1 MRHLI
6 ALSFLASPALV
17 TAQASLTVD
26 IALSKPDAG
35 GKVMVALCPSKEAFD
50 QEKGCLVKVLDAR
63 GGAVRAVFLGLPAGQ
78 HAIKAYHDVNANG
91 KLDTNWMGIPNE
103 PYGFG
108 NDARGSFGPPTFEQ
122 AAIAV
127 DRAPVVTRL
136 KLK

>member
-6 ALSFLASPALV
+6 ALALLASPVLAA
-17 TAQASLTVD
+17 AQASLTID

-35 GKVMVALCPSKEAFD
+35 GKVMVALCPSKESFD
-50 QEKGCLVKVLDAR
+50 WEKGCLTKVLDAR
-63 GGAVRAVFLGLPAGQ
+63 GATVRAVFLNLPAGQ

-91 KLDTNWMGIPNE
+91 KLDTNWMGIPTE

-108 NDARGSFGPPTFEQ
+108 NDARGSFGPPSFEQ
-122 AAIAV
+122 SAVTV
-127 DRAPVVTRL
+127 DRVPVVTSL

>member
-6 ALSFLASPALV
+6 ALTLLASPVLAS
-17 TAQASLTVD
+17 AQASLTID
-26 IALSKPDAG
+26 LALAKPEAG
-35 GKVMVALCPSKEAFD
+35 GKVMVAVCPGKEAFD
-50 QEKGCLVKVLDAR
+50 QEKGCLTKVLDAR
-63 GGAVRAVFLGLPAGQ
+63 GATVRAVFLSLPPGQ

-122 AAIAV
+122 SAVTV
-127 DRAPVVTRL
+127 DRVPVVTTLSL
-136 KLK
+136 K